1 MNRLSSIKRG
11 GAALLFLLVLLP
23 LTAQVDGMIG
33 SGEYPNRRDLK
44 EGTLYWKV
52 VEEQMFIAYDAPTEG
67 WVSLGFGGLRMDGTL
82 MILGYVDGGEQAY
95 TVDRGQGHRHSPISE
110 SIDLD
115 VAVKES
121 SDKTVLEI
129 RIPLSAFPANSSGG
143 SDHIIAFGRR
153 DNFTSLH
160 RYRDA
165 QSLPH

>member
-1 MNRLSSIKRG
+1 M
-11 GAALLFLLVLLP
+11 LFLLVFLP
-23 LTAQVDGMIG
+23 LAAQVDGMVG
-33 SGEYPNRRDLK
+33 AGEYPNRRDLK

-52 VEEQMFIAYDAPTEG
+52 AENQMVIAYDAPTDG
-67 WVSLGFGGLRMDGTL
+67 WVALGFGGLRMDGTL
-82 MILGYVDGGEQAY
+82 MILGYVDDGEQAY

-110 SIDLD
+110 TIDLD

-121 SDKTVLEI
+121 SGKTVLEI
-129 RIPLSAFPANSSGG
+129 RIPLSAFPLNNAGG

-153 DNFTSLH
+153 DNFSSLH